1 MPNPFDLLC
10 LDEDGALM
18 APVVAKKTAPA
29 AAATAAPPAKKASD
43 VAAKASPQK
52 EGRMDGERKGKEA
65 RPQTNDDA
73 KPRAPAQPSAE
84 EPALPDR
91 RDRGAALRGGRHPAP
106 PANRNFDRHSRDGRK
121 HEGEKRQYAGKGN
134 WGNPT
139 DAAGEAVAA
148 AVTGEEAPV
157 AAAAAAEGVE
167 GEAVERA
174 PAASSYMTMAQ
185 FLAGQ
190 EKKKPS
196 IAVPTMRS
204 ANDGAKIAGEVL
216 KKSNDMY
223 FITAKPAAAVATKP
237 EHPQKSSA
245 APAKKAL
252 AGKTFSLQE
261 LNAVVPGGLARPP
274 RPARAEESGR
284 DEKRDA
290 GRSSRSTEVRVNE
303 APSGPAFKKANINT
317 KDEAAFPA
325 L

>member
-1 MPNPFDLLC
+1 
-10 LDEDGALM
+10 
-18 APVVAKKTAPA
+18 
-29 AAATAAPPAKKASD
+29 
-43 VAAKASPQK
+43 
-52 EGRMDGERKGKEA
+52 MDGERKGKET
-65 RPQTNDDA
+65 RPQTTGDA
-73 KPRAPAQPSAE
+73 KPRAPAQPSGE

-139 DAAGEAVAA
+139 DATGEAVAA
-148 AVTGEEAPV
+148 AATGEEASV
-157 AAAAAAEGVE
+157 AIAAAEGVE
-167 GEAVERA
+167 SETVERA
-174 PAASSYMTMAQ
+174 PAASPYMTMAQ

-196 IAVPTMRS
+196 VAAPTMRS

-223 FITAKPAAAVATKP
+223 FITAKPAAAPAKP
-237 EHPQKSSA
+237 ERTQKSA
-245 APAKKAL
+245 VAPAKKVL

-290 GRSSRSTEVRVNE
+290 GRSGRNTEVRVNE